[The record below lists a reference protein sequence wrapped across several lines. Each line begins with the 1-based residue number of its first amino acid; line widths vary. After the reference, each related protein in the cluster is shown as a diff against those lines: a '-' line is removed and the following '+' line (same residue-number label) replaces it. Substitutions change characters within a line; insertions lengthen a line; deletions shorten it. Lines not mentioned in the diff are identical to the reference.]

1 MPLHQPQKQPTSASD
16 NPNCHPSRVVTA
28 HILNVI
34 TPSSSGNGQWE
45 DKGRNVSTRTFFFP
59 SRTMKVLTFP
69 LQMWHRILTTK
80 LLNDLI
86 LLFTQLYIPS
96 QQHQEPTMQSLG
108 TQRSFTGRSPQTDLL
123 LLQSLKRRRNQLIP
137 VNPSCPKTIQDWQ
150 ATPWGG
156 AQPSCGLSGPA
167 TSSGSP
173 RAKAQSAA
181 APPRL
186 QRLCRV
192 WSRFRQKAAGV
203 SEWNSLTNLYK
214 ESVYVYLVLR
224 SGP

>member
-1 MPLHQPQKQPTSASD
+1 MGKQGKE
-16 NPNCHPSRVVTA
+16 CIH
-28 HILNVI
+28 
-34 TPSSSGNGQWE
+34 E
-45 DKGRNVSTRTFFFP
+45 DFFFP
-59 SRTMKVLTFP
+59 SRTMKVLTSP

-86 LLFTQLYIPS
+86 LPFTQLYIPS

-108 TQRSFTGRSPQTDLL
+108 TQRSFTGRKSTDWPVTAAV
-123 LLQSLKRRRNQLIP
+123 SEEEMEP
-137 VNPSCPKTIQDWQ
+137 VNSCESQLPKKDPRL
-150 ATPWGG
+150 AGDPWRGS
-156 AQPSCGLSGPA
+156 QPSRGLSGPA

-173 RAKAQSAA
+173 RVKAQSAA

-192 WSRFRQKAAGV
+192 WSPFRQKAAGI
-203 SEWNSLTNLYK
+203 SGWNSLTNLYK